1 MTTDKLI
8 FGVDAV
14 GAAKAAAEIDKVTG
28 AVKKSVVAT
37 AESTKATQA
46 QTLQIGQLGSSLGL
60 AGQALGRVNPL
71 VGQLTTMAGSAT
83 GVIQTLSTAGL
94 GPLGVALG
102 VVSGAITLGVALWK
116 EHKDAQDAA
125 AASIRQTL
133 MPAVADLARE
143 YDEASEAARRFDA
156 IAAGGGRSSE
166 VRALSTITGDA
177 VSQASDRLEALR
189 RERGALG
196 VNVRGPGAGRAIDA
210 GRADVDAR
218 IAEQERL
225 VSYLSRQQEAAAQQA
240 DRLADEEAGGVSM
253 GSAATAAGP
262 ARAEATRRA
271 RSSGARTASRDDMRA
286 ERAKASEYGFA
297 SAQRAYDEQQS
308 ASAFGG
314 ADALKQKAGR
324 EAALQQEAADAF
336 MASERSKTEFL
347 AQQKRERDE
356 LTMTEA
362 QKGIEVWGAYGESLG
377 NVFGQALM
385 SEQNVGKALQNGL
398 KAWAKGFAIQEI
410 GKGMSATAEGIGAA
424 TNPITAAMAP
434 GYFAAAGQH
443 FAAAAVVG
451 AIGVAIPS
459 AGGGGNRG
467 GSGGGAR
474 IPSEHNA
481 MRSGGGS
488 QTVVINMSG
497 PIVATS
503 DRAALGR
510 ELNALVGE
518 GQRRYGAA

>member
-1 MTTDKLI
+1 MTTDKLTI
-8 FGVDAV
+8 GVDTV
-14 GAAKAAAEIDKVTG
+14 GATKAAAEIDKVTG

-37 AESTKATQA
+37 TESTKATQA

-83 GVIQTLSTAGL
+83 GVIQSLTTAGL
-94 GPLGVALG
+94 GPMGVALG
-102 VVSGAITLGVALWK
+102 VVSIAMSAGIAALDDYREAQKKLDERIKNTTIPTLNELVGKLREA
-116 EHKDAQDAA
+116 
-125 AASIRQTL
+125 
-133 MPAVADLARE
+133 ADLQQTQARLAAGRGSADEFRANEQRGAE
-143 YDEASEAARRFDA
+143 YLASVNDRLDRARRDN
-156 IAAGGGRSSE
+156 SP
-166 VRALSTITGDA
+166 
-177 VSQASDRLEALR
+177 RLGMLE
-189 RERGALG
+189 RER
-196 VNVRGPGAGRAIDA
+196 
-210 GRADVDAR
+210 
-218 IAEQERL
+218 
-225 VSYLSRQQEAAAQQA
+225 
-240 DRLADEEAGGVSM
+240 
-253 GSAATAAGP
+253 
-262 ARAEATRRA
+262 ARAESVLDFRRQQTRQA
-271 RSSGARTASRDDMRA
+271 EASAPSTAGSVAGVIEESGGIQFISGRLGRNGQIIAPGSGGGGANASLTTASRA
-286 ERAKASEYGFA
+286 ERQKASEYGFA
-297 SAQRAYDEQQS
+297 SSQRAYDEQQA

-336 MASERSKTEFL
+336 MASERSKTDFL

-356 LTMTEA
+356 LTMAEA

-459 AGGGGNRG
+459 AGGGGSRG
-467 GSGGGAR
+467 GSGGSAR
-474 IPSEHNA
+474 IPREHNA
-481 MRSGGGS
+481 MRSGGDS
-488 QTVVINMSG
+488 RTVVINMSG

>member
-1 MTTDKLI
+1 MTTDKLTI
-8 FGVDAV
+8 GVDAV

-46 QTLQIGQLGSSLGL
+46 QTLQIGQLGSTLGL
-60 AGQALGRVNPL
+60 AGQALGRVNPQI
-71 VGQLTTMAGSAT
+71 GQLTTMAGSAT
-83 GVIQTLSTAGL
+83 GVIQSLTSVGL
-94 GPLGVALG
+94 GPMGVALG
-102 VVSGAITLGVALWK
+102 AVSLAVTAGVSVWK
-116 EHKDAQDAA
+116 SYSEEQEKAQRTIRGTVSSLDELIARTRQSREETERSMRMGSGRGTADEYGAA
-125 AASIRQTL
+125 ALQSG
-133 MPAVADLARE
+133 E
-143 YDEASEAARRFDA
+143 EAARARRELVAARASGTGGDLAGWMRRVRDA
-156 IAAGGGRSSE
+156 EAAVRQAEQARTQAESTATQSRRDEGYYASQRAEVERMQQETRDFGGSAPSRGGGRGE
-166 VRALSTITGDA
+166 
-177 VSQASDRLEALR
+177 SQSDRMTRLMGGAFR
-189 RERGALG
+189 RNSLG
-196 VNVRGPGAGRAIDA
+196 SLATGLNLGSDDDGSDKAARNASYTKE
-210 GRADVDAR
+210 RAD
-218 IAEQERL
+218 
-225 VSYLSRQQEAAAQQA
+225 
-240 DRLADEEAGGVSM
+240 
-253 GSAATAAGP
+253 
-262 ARAEATRRA
+262 AEA
-271 RSSGARTASRDDMRA
+271 
-286 ERAKASEYGFA
+286 E
-297 SAQRAYDEQQS
+297 
-308 ASAFGG
+308 
-314 ADALKQKAGR
+314 
-324 EAALQQEAADAF
+324 AF
-336 MASERSKTEFL
+336 MSAERSKTEFL
-347 AQQKRERDE
+347 AEQKRERDE
-356 LTMTEA
+356 LTMAEA

-467 GSGGGAR
+467 GSGGSAR